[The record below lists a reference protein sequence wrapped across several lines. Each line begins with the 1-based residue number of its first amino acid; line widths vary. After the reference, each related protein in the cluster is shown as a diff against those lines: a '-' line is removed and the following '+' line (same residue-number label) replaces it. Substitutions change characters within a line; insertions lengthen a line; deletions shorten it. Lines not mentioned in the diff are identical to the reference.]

1 MPPPKQRRNKPMQNA
16 QEIYTTSISQMPP
29 GERLRLAAM
38 ILAELT
44 HAEIETAPR
53 QSVRQMVQEMP
64 AGRLFKTS
72 ADADAY
78 LETERNSW
86 DR

>member
-1 MPPPKQRRNKPMQNA
+1 MQNA

-29 GERLRLAAM
+29 SERLRLAAM
-38 ILAELT
+38 ILVELT
-44 HAEIETAPR
+44 HAETENPPR

-72 ADADAY
+72 AEADAY
-78 LETERNSW
+78 LEKERDSW